1 MVVLTILQG
10 LTSFRKVS
18 DLVSDFIQG
27 LSSSDVEH
35 AVYSV
40 TVVDASLVSE
50 HSCWETALRIS

>member
-40 TVVDASLVSE
+40 TVNNS
-50 HSCWETALRIS
+50 

>member
-1 MVVLTILQG
+1 MFSSLVSWIDLILHIVVVLTILQG

-40 TVVDASLVSE
+40 TVLNVS
-50 HSCWETALRIS
+50 